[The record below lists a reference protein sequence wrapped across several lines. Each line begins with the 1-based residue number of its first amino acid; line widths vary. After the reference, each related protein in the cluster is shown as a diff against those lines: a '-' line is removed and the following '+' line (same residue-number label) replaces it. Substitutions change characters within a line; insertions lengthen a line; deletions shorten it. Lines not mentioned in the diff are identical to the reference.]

1 MKKNYILCACAAAA
15 LMFASCQ
22 KETPAGNQSTP
33 DDPKQE
39 ETTTPDTPAADM
51 NTITATT
58 SNTKVITTDGVNV
71 LWDKGDKIQLFTRTW
86 NEGTAKFDASW
97 CDYYSSIE
105 TPSETATFERD
116 ETNTNTVDN
125 TSGKYLAIYYKG
137 ATVVTQS
144 RDYYTQISINKDQVA
159 KNGGDFVSTLL
170 YAASEGTDF
179 TFSHAVSYLKFTVD
193 ENTTPFTKLS
203 IVPKNESAYIVSRI
217 RIDFANEVTST
228 PIPLNDSN
236 KPYTQSSR
244 IVTITTDDEK
254 AFAPG
259 TYYLAINPGTYAN
272 GFELT
277 FEKESESSTID
288 TPDENVVLAAGQV
301 ANLGPIGTLQ
311 FKPTLPPLEVA
322 TVFTEN
328 GVDQGV
334 IYWVDPANPYKGK
347 AISVST
353 PEPIQWSKE
362 LIWTTKINSQAL
374 GLENLAQFEAST
386 VYTDRKDDYY
396 ALKYCADMRANLGGN
411 WYLPANDELRLV
423 YQVYYGMSA
432 YPSEKKDYR
441 ADNLTNAM
449 AAKSKYDAALRLL
462 GETTTATLDGDADGD
477 GVSDNNG
484 FGTADGVTYWLS
496 KVNTGGAAQYITI
509 GKYNNGH
516 NNKEMATT
524 KYYVRCI
531 RDVEIE

>member
-1 MKKNYILCACAAAA
+1 MRKNYFFACAAAA
-15 LMFASCQ
+15 LMLASCQ
-22 KETPAGNQSTP
+22 KEAPVSDASS
-33 DDPKQE
+33 KQE
-39 ETTTPDTPAADM
+39 GTTPDAPTADM
-51 NTITATT
+51 SVITATT
-58 SNTKVITTDGVNV
+58 SNTKVTTLDGVNV
-71 LWDKGDKIQLFTRTW
+71 LWDKGDKIQLYTRTW
-86 NEGTAKFDASW
+86 NEGTSKFDAGW
-97 CDYYSSIE
+97 CDYNSSIE
-105 TPSETATFERD
+105 EPSATATFVRD
-116 ETNTNTVDN
+116 EANTNTVDN
-125 TSGKYLAIYYKG
+125 TSGRYVAVYYKG
-137 ATVVTQS
+137 ASAVTVS
-144 RDYYTQISINKDQVA
+144 RDYYAQIAINKEQVA

-170 YAASEGTDF
+170 YAGSEDAEF
-179 TFSHAVSYLKFTVD
+179 TFSHAASYIKFTVD
-193 ENTTPFTKLS
+193 QNTTPFTKLS
-203 IVPKNESAYIVSRI
+203 IVPKNESEYIVTRI
-217 RIDFANEVTST
+217 KIDFTNDDVTST
-228 PIPLNDSN
+228 PLPLNDSN
-236 KPYTQSSR
+236 KPYSQSSR
-244 IVTITTDDEK
+244 IVTITTDDEE

-259 TYYLAINPGTYAN
+259 TYYIAINPGTYAN

-277 FEKESESSTID
+277 FENGSEVSTID
-288 TPDENVVLAAGQV
+288 TPKENVVIAAGQV
-301 ANLGPIGTLQ
+301 ANLGTIGTLQ
-311 FKPTLPPLEVA
+311 FEVPPTPLEVA
-322 TVFTEN
+322 TVYTEN
-328 GVDQGV
+328 NKPQGV

-362 LIWTTKINSQAL
+362 LIWTDKINSQAS
-374 GLENLAQFEAST
+374 GLDNLAQFEASP

-432 YPSEKKDYR
+432 YPSTVKKDYR
-441 ADNLTNAM
+441 TDNLTNAM

-477 GVSDNNG
+477 GVSDNDG

-516 NNKEMATT
+516 NSKDMANT

-531 RDVEIE
+531 RDVEIK